1 MIIPVRCFTCGKVV
15 ADRWIEFEEGVSS
28 GVLPEEVLDKL
39 NYRRTC
45 CRTMFLTH
53 VDLVSKV
60 IQFKKM
66 EDEAG
71 GSRTD
76 YISDGEDEPGSR
88 QDYISEE
95 EDVEMELFGN

>member
-15 ADRWIEFEEGVSS
+15 ADRWVEFEEGVSS
-28 GVLPEEVLDKL
+28 GELPEEVLDKL

-66 EDEAG
+66 EDESG
-71 GSRTD
+71 DPRPD
-76 YISDGEDEPGSR
+76 YISEEEEVGSR

-95 EDVEMELFGN
+95 EDVEMEFGK